1 MENDI
6 TNKSSRNKTIQ
17 KAENIKA
24 VVFKR
29 ETLDRLVLG
38 KWTGIPIMLLLLAF
52 IFWLTICGANYPS
65 HFLSWL
71 FAQIGTLLD
80 SLLLALEIPEWLRSC
95 LTDGIYRT
103 LSWVV
108 AVMLPPMSIFF
119 PLFAILEEC
128 GYLPRVAFHLDTC
141 FKKAGTCGKQG
152 LTTCMALGCNAA
164 GVTGC
169 SMIESPRERLI
180 AILTNS
186 FTPCNGRLPMLIAIV
201 IMFFAADSTFF
212 AAFVMLFL
220 LIFSFSA
227 TLTVSSLLSRTILK
241 GMPSAFHLELPPYRK
256 PQIGAI
262 IVKSLRD
269 RALFVLLRAIVIAA
283 PAGLLIW
290 ILTHTQLNSQ
300 PVILGMAEF
309 LSPLAEPFG
318 MDGIILLAFL
328 LGWPANE
335 IVIPLMLMMYL
346 STGSMVEMENYTALH
361 QILTANGWTWQ
372 TAASVLVFSLFHWPC
387 STTCLTIHKE
397 TGSIK
402 WTLLAILLPTVTGF
416 TLCFLLQQ
424 LFKIIALV
432 PAVF

>member
-6 TNKSSRNKTIQ
+6 TKKDSINETIQ

-29 ETLDRLVLG
+29 ETLDRILLG
-38 KWTGIPIMLLLLAF
+38 KWTGVPIMLLLLAF

-201 IMFFAADSTFF
+201 IMFFCSRQYVFCSFCNA
-212 AAFVMLFL
+212 
-220 LIFSFSA
+220 FSA
-227 TLTVSSLLSRTILK
+227 YFQFFCHT
-241 GMPSAFHLELPPYRK
+241 
-256 PQIGAI
+256 
-262 IVKSLRD
+262 D
-269 RALFVLLRAIVIAA
+269 RF
-283 PAGLLIW
+283 
-290 ILTHTQLNSQ
+290 Q
-300 PVILGMAEF
+300 PVIAHHFKRDALC
-309 LSPLAEPFG
+309 LSSGAS
-318 MDGIILLAFL
+318 A
-328 LGWPANE
+328 
-335 IVIPLMLMMYL
+335 L
-346 STGSMVEMENYTALH
+346 S
-361 QILTANGWTWQ
+361 Q
-372 TAASVLVFSLFHWPC
+372 TADWGYYCKIAS
-387 STTCLTIHKE
+387 
-397 TGSIK
+397 
-402 WTLLAILLPTVTGF
+402 
-416 TLCFLLQQ
+416 
-424 LFKIIALV
+424 
-432 PAVF
+432 